1 MMDRKRT
8 VPASDAGFTVLELL
22 LALAITIGAA
32 ALVLPRIGA
41 GPDRYTVRSAALSIL
56 AALQTARSE
65 AIAGSREVV
74 LTIDLEGRRYWAD
87 GAVKVRRIP
96 AGIAIAAGHS
106 AGNLVT
112 TPKAAIRFRPD
123 GTASGGWI
131 GLESRSA
138 SASIAI
144 DWLTGTA
151 TLAWAR

>member
-65 AIAGSREVV
+65 AIAGSRAG
-74 LTIDLEGRRYWAD
+74 DLLLLAWSWRNPSYDHVEMMTGGPRCIGHGGPGMGPVYKDAATQMRGAVMWEIRRY
-87 GAVKVRRIP
+87 V
-96 AGIAIAAGHS
+96 
-106 AGNLVT
+106 
-112 TPKAAIRFRPD
+112 
-123 GTASGGWI
+123 
-131 GLESRSA
+131 
-138 SASIAI
+138 
-144 DWLTGTA
+144 
-151 TLAWAR
+151 